1 MRRIPR
7 LGFLNLALVSLYF
20 APIWAREALRIL
32 LLPDRAF
39 EDRSHAVVAI
49 WLREVFDLTLEGLMR
64 ISGALAGLKL
74 VIAAGLLAYLIE
86 LARAVAVGREPDPV
100 TSHGALALAA
110 IGVAIWSLPP
120 FLLADPTLI
129 RLSATQ
135 VMLVAGAVA
144 VVTVEG
150 HIEDAKTR
158 NPVPAVPPMLE
169 AAGLETQAA

>member
-74 VIAAGLLAYLIE
+74 VIAAGFLAYLIQF
-86 LARAVAVGREPDPV
+86 ARAVAVGREPDPV
-100 TSHGALALAA
+100 TSRGALALAA

>member
-110 IGVAIWSLPP
+110 IGVAIWSVPP
-120 FLLADPTLI
+120 LLLGDPDLI

>member
-32 LLPDRAF
+32 LLPYRAF

-86 LARAVAVGREPDPV
+86 LARAVTVGREPDPV

-110 IGVAIWSLPP
+110 IGVGIWSVPP
-120 FLLADPTLI
+120 LLLANPALI

-135 VMLVAGAVA
+135 LMLVAGAVV

-158 NPVPAVPPMLE
+158 NPVPAVSPILD
-169 AAGLETQAA
+169 AAGLETKIA

>member
-20 APIWAREALRIL
+20 APIWGREALRIL

-120 FLLADPTLI
+120 LLLPDPTLI

-150 HIEDAKTR
+150 HIEQARTR
-158 NPVPAVPPMLE
+158 NPVPAVPPMLD
-169 AAGLETQAA
+169 AAGLETQVA

>member
-32 LLPDRAF
+32 LLPYRAF

-49 WLREVFDLTLEGLMR
+49 WLREAFDLTLEGLMR
-64 ISGALAGLKL
+64 IS
-74 VIAAGLLAYLIE
+74 
-86 LARAVAVGREPDPV
+86 
-100 TSHGALALAA
+100 GALALAA

-150 HIEDAKTR
+150 HIEDAVTR
-158 NPVPAVPPMLE
+158 DAVPAVAPMLD
-169 AAGLETQAA
+169 AAGVETQVA